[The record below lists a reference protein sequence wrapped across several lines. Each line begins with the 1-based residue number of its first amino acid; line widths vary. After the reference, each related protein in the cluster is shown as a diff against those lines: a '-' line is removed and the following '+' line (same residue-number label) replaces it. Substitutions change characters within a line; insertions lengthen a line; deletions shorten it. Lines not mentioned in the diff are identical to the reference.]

1 MAPTPGA
8 LVREAR
14 GCPSRSV
21 SILRAPQTSPA
32 RRGRHALELPPT
44 PASPRLGH
52 RGKGRSPPEAHVQPE
67 PLPPRPS
74 SPAAAWLRRPPC
86 WTPRLPWAP
95 ALHAAAGT
103 AVLTR
108 SFAQAPVRLRSPRCL
123 HVERGTDET
132 RPPPRRPRRLASAR
146 RSRLAG
152 YRVPPAASGQ
162 SLGSKNRKETLMCTF
177 LTFAYLSFPP
187 CSTRADI
194 RRRFVLT

>member
-74 SPAAAWLRRPPC
+74 SPAAAWLRRPPS
-86 WTPRLPWAP
+86 WTPRLSWAP

-108 SFAQAPVRLRSPRCL
+108 SFAQACPSSKPPVSPRGTWRRRNTPTPSG
-123 HVERGTDET
+123 HVAW
-132 RPPPRRPRRLASAR
+132 P
-146 RSRLAG
+146 
-152 YRVPPAASGQ
+152 PPAAA
-162 SLGSKNRKETLMCTF
+162 TPPDTVF
-177 LTFAYLSFPP
+177 LLLLPD
-187 CSTRADI
+187 RAWALKI
-194 RRRFVLT
+194 GKRRLRVLF

>member
-21 SILRAPQTSPA
+21 SVLRAPQTSPA

-52 RGKGRSPPEAHVQPE
+52 RGKCCSPPEAHVQPE

-74 SPAAAWLRRPPC
+74 SPAAAWLRRPPS

-108 SFAQAPVRLRSPRCL
+108 SFAQACPSSKPPVSPRGSW
-123 HVERGTDET
+123 RRRNT
-132 RPPPRRPRRLASAR
+132 PPPRRPRRLASAR

-177 LTFAYLSFPP
+177 LTFAYLLFPP
-187 CSTRADI
+187 RSTRADI

>member
-95 ALHAAAGT
+95 ARHVPRGPLST
-103 AVLTR
+103 QR
-108 SFAQAPVRLRSPRCL
+108 PAPLSRPVASPRPL
-123 HVERGTDET
+123 SVFEAPGVSTWNVAQTKHAPPLGGHVAW
-132 RPPPRRPRRLASAR
+132 P
-146 RSRLAG
+146 
-152 YRVPPAASGQ
+152 PPAAAASPD
-162 SLGSKNRKETLMCTF
+162 TVF
-177 LTFAYLSFPP
+177 LLLLPD
-187 CSTRADI
+187 RAWALKI
-194 RRRFVLT
+194 GKRRLCVLF

>member
-21 SILRAPQTSPA
+21 SVLRTPQTSPA

-103 AVLTR
+103 AVSTR

-123 HVERGTDET
+123 HVERGADET
-132 RPPPRRPRRLASAR
+132 RPPLGGHVAWPLPAAAAPPDTVFLLLLPDRAWALKIGKRRL
-146 RSRLAG
+146 
-152 YRVPPAASGQ
+152 
-162 SLGSKNRKETLMCTF
+162 C
-177 LTFAYLSFPP
+177 
-187 CSTRADI
+187 
-194 RRRFVLT
+194 VLF